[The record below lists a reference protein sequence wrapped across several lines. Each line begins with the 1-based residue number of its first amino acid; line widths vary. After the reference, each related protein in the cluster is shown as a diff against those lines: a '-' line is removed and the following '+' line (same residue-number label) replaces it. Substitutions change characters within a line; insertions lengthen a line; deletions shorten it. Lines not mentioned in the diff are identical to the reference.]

1 MKKHSQWIWVLI
13 GLFSLIG
20 LMALLWRPTA
30 QPIPITLAHYADSTG
45 KMGINEA
52 LSTFNLHQF
61 KPIQRT
67 NFGLTSANH
76 WLYFKVQNDYLPK
89 NFSIE
94 IANHRINQLAV
105 FERKYGRLHSLGLT
119 GDIYPFKQRPS
130 PNRSF
135 VYPIQL
141 NANETAEYFV
151 FLDKRHEELLTDI
164 FLWQATHFEEKEQRT
179 SMIWGIIGGIF
190 LLFLIVNSFFWN
202 FTKDPIFGWYIVY
215 IGALLLRM
223 LVDLG
228 FAFQYLWPNFPA
240 INQPDILF
248 PVLWLLAFAMLS
260 FVALFIGQT
269 DQNSKAFR
277 IVKWYRWVLLVVFA
291 GYWGAF
297 AAGLLANPGAYRVVY
312 AIHWVLGNTAVILL
326 AWGAIERFFSP
337 NRDRLVVLFAITLVV
352 QMLGYGVIAFQHF
365 LISKGINPWIDSYV
379 IALANFVLDIGIFSY
394 GLSQR
399 LKGSFIQNE
408 QLELE
413 LLRTQQEQNQRII
426 AALKSEREQITQAL
440 YEDVG
445 ATIATADW
453 YLSKV
458 KHQVKDQERIAS
470 LPFVQKLLNKS
481 LDDLH
486 TVTLNL
492 MPVEFAELGLAK
504 SVEAT
509 TQNANRSGDVKFDY
523 SMFGPEKRLAVATE
537 VQLYRIVNELINN
550 ILKHAQASKASI
562 GLRYQPDSLI
572 ILVQDNGKGFD
583 LQKVEQ
589 GYGGIGVRNLYS
601 RARYLNAEIKIDS
614 SATGTSVEVKMPY
627 A

>member
-13 GLFSLIG
+13 GLFSLIV
-20 LMALLWRPTA
+20 LMALLWRPTV
-30 QPIPITLAHYADSTG
+30 QPIPIILSHYADSTG
-45 KMGINEA
+45 KMGTSEA
-52 LSTFNLHQF
+52 LSAFDGQQF

-76 WLYFKVQNDYLPK
+76 WLYFKVQNDYIPK

-94 IANHRINQLAV
+94 ITNHRINQVAI
-105 FERKYGRLHSLGLT
+105 FERQDGQLRPLGIT
-119 GDIYPFKQRPS
+119 GDTYPFKQRPS

-135 VYPIQL
+135 VYPVQF

-151 FLDKRHEELLTDI
+151 LLDKRHEELLTDI
-164 FLWQATHFEEKEQRT
+164 YLWQTTYFEEKEQRT
-179 SMIWGIIGGIF
+179 SLIWGIVGGIF

-202 FTKDPIFGWYIVY
+202 FTKDSIFGWYIVY
-215 IGALLLRM
+215 IGALFLRM

-228 FAFQYLWPNFPA
+228 FAFEYLWPNYPA

-248 PVLWLLAFAMLS
+248 PVLWLLAFSMLS

-269 DQNSKAFR
+269 TQNSKAFR
-277 IVKWYRWVLLVVFA
+277 IVRWYRWVILVIFVV
-291 GYWGAF
+291 YWGAF
-297 AAGLLANPGAYRVVY
+297 ATGILANPGAYRVIY
-312 AIHWVLGNTAVILL
+312 SIHWVLGNTAVLLL

-337 NRDRLVVLFAITLVV
+337 NRDRLVVLFTITLVV
-352 QMLGYGVIAFQHF
+352 QMLGYGVIAFQHY

-379 IALANFVLDIGIFSY
+379 IALVNFVLDIGIFSY
-394 GLSQR
+394 GLAQR
-399 LKGSFIQNE
+399 LKGSFVQNE

-458 KHQVKDQERIAS
+458 KHQIKDQVRIAS
-470 LPFVQKLLNKS
+470 LPFVQKLLSKS

-504 SVEAT
+504 SVEIA
-509 TQNANRSGDVKFDY
+509 TQNANRSGDVKFD
-523 SMFGPEKRLAVATE
+523 FLVIGHEKRLAVATE
-537 VQLYRIVNELINN
+537 VQLYRIANELINN
-550 ILKHAQASKASI
+550 ILKHAQAKQASI
-562 GLRYQPDSLI
+562 ELRYQPDCLI
-572 ILVQDNGKGFD
+572 LLVQDNGKGFD
-583 LQKVEQ
+583 LQQVEQ